1 MIRVAAQQPKG
12 RLPRALVYELG
23 EYEDGRT
30 LRGFTRPVNRIT
42 RQLQREG
49 LVAADVAP
57 ALEPVYD
64 QGVQAAY
71 LAVPPDIRKLL
82 TAPTGRARPTAAGR
96 RRTPSR
102 DPMTS

>member
-1 MIRVAAQQPKG
+1 MAAQQPNG

-57 ALEPVYD
+57 ALEPVYE

-71 LAVPPDIRKLL
+71 LAVPPDVRR
-82 TAPTGRARPTAAGR
+82 AAHGNTGDARPLQQWAEEERHQGTR
-96 RRTPSR
+96 
-102 DPMTS
+102 

>member
-1 MIRVAAQQPKG
+1 MSTSNG
-12 RLPRALVYELG
+12 RATLSRALVYELG

-30 LRGFTRPVNRIT
+30 LRGFIRPVNRIT

-49 LVAADVAP
+49 LVGADVAP
-57 ALEPVYD
+57 ALEPVYE

-71 LAVPPDIRKLL
+71 FSVPPDVRKLL
-82 TAPTGRARPTAAGR
+82 RQQRGCPTPTAAGR

-102 DPMTS
+102 GPMTS